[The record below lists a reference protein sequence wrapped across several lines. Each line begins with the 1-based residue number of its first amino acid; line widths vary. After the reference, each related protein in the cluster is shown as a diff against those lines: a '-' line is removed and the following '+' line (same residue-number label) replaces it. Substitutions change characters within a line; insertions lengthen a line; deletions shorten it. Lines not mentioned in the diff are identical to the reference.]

1 MVIVHHTGKNLKFG
15 PDGVPTWRGSYD
27 MATRLDKTICL
38 LPCQSSLDGYVTF
51 QVLEGKSRR
60 GQRISL
66 SIQFNPFDRKWEL
79 FDESSTE
86 DRHQLVMEL
95 LKRGY
100 VAKYEDL
107 KDILGRS
114 ASSAE
119 RYIKQAIETGCFDEK
134 DWKEWKQKTKYGG
147 FKREKRI
154 EKGRKYVDEYFRVLV
169 NETGRGGRY
178 VVERRY
184 FEDFDE
190 DWENR
195 DF

>member
-1 MVIVHHTGKNLKFG
+1 MPAPLSVVSGWLC
-15 PDGVPTWRGSYD
+15 V
-27 MATRLDKTICL
+27 
-38 LPCQSSLDGYVTF
+38 

-95 LKRGY
+95 LERGY

-119 RYIKQAIETGCFDEK
+119 RYIKQAVEIGCFSEK
-134 DWKEWKQKTKYGG
+134 EWKEWRYRAKSGSFSRDERKERGKQLVEQKSH
-147 FKREKRI
+147 
-154 EKGRKYVDEYFRVLV
+154 VLS
-169 NETGRGGRY
+169 NEPG
-178 VVERRY
+178 
-184 FEDFDE
+184 
-190 DWENR
+190 
-195 DF
+195 